1 MSEELKERVDSKAD
15 TEPVENKD
23 DEDSSDSDSFS
34 YSGSS
39 STDELQ
45 ASSAAED
52 SDKCAELGGEF
63 TKIEEA
69 HLKKSPSVVKQHN
82 QIRRW
87 EENEGAKLSGKF
99 DTNNSGKRT
108 QDTEAATSPISFAES
123 NTTEGSGLSVHRTE
137 NEDDEKNPIVMPFKQ
152 RDKAKSVLISY
163 KFNLG
168 GDDDDLDEPDI
179 KVGAIKR
186 AVTEAARPRKTI
198 ETKKVKKIKS
208 NQNVYINKY
217 MLQERIGRGSS
228 GTVRKCKDITTG
240 QTLAMKILNKVNL
253 SAQLRFERTEDNA
266 IRRSSALDDVWDE
279 IAIMK
284 KLSHKNI
291 VNLVEVL
298 DSEKMVYLVLEYLP
312 DGSIAHS
319 SPRIKK
325 IGDTHQNKFRK
336 YVRDMVEGLSYL
348 HSQRICHSDIKP
360 ENILIGNDDILKLAD
375 FGLSKFLIQGQSRC
389 VFDKKEGT
397 PAFQAP
403 ECLND
408 SDDYKFSL
416 FPTDIW
422 ALGVTIYQLK
432 YGVLPFFSRNDEE
445 LTKKI
450 KEDPIE
456 LPKDEDENLVDLLR
470 KMLAKDPKKRITVE
484 QLCSHPWITNNGMLS
499 ELQSNF
505 EILRVTADQRSQ
517 AIGKAVDLNER
528 DPETSPEPQIR
539 NRRHT
544 TVAEKQSKRLIEI
557 PRNQKLDTNK
567 VTDLANTEEG
577 NEEDEKDKVGNDE
590 KVTLKPSF
598 LKRIKSAPQRAQRAL
613 KFRRQGSKK
622 KLQASAKVQAAAI
635 TSINKDVNFS
645 QNKQKNDK
653 LSSKKKKRVTFSP
666 PLPRKGSKSTWRG
679 TDSLGLDEVK
689 EDGERSPY
697 LNSSNKKPKRVTF
710 STITFDPNSPTE
722 RTGKL
727 SPLEETS

>member
-15 TEPVENKD
+15 KEPVENKD
-23 DEDSSDSDSFS
+23 NEVSESDSDSYSF
-34 YSGSS
+34 SGSS
-39 STDELQ
+39 STDGFQ
-45 ASSAAED
+45 ASSAAEN
-52 SDKCAELGGEF
+52 SDKCEELGGEF

-69 HLKKSPSVVKQHN
+69 RLLTKSPSVVKQHN

-87 EENEGAKLSGKF
+87 EKNEGAQASSMF
-99 DTNNSGKRT
+99 DTKSSEERI
-108 QDTEAATSPISFAES
+108 QDTEAATLPVSFVES
-123 NTTEGSGLSVHRTE
+123 NTTDGSGLSVHRTE
-137 NEDDEKNPIVMPFKQ
+137 NEDDEKSPIVMPWKQ
-152 RDKAKSVLISY
+152 RDKAKSVLISRN
-163 KFNLG
+163 FNLG
-168 GDDDDLDEPDI
+168 GDDDDDDLNESAI
-179 KVGAIKR
+179 KLGAITR
-186 AVTEAARPRKTI
+186 AVTEAPKPRKTI
-198 ETKKVKKIKS
+198 QTNRVKKMKS
-208 NQNVYINKY
+208 NQQLYINKY
-217 MLQERIGRGSS
+217 MLQERVGRGSS

-240 QTLAMKILNKVNL
+240 QTFAMKVLNKMNL

-266 IRRSSALDDVWDE
+266 IRRSSALDDVWAE

-298 DSEKMVYLVLEYLP
+298 DSKKMVYLVLEYLP

-319 SPRIKK
+319 SARIEK
-325 IGDTHQNKFRK
+325 IGDKDQNKFRQ

-360 ENILIGNDDILKLAD
+360 ENILIGKAGNLKLAD
-375 FGLSKFLIQGQSRC
+375 FGLSKFLIQGESRC

-416 FPTDIW
+416 FPTDVW

-470 KMLAKDPKKRITVE
+470 KMLLKDPMKRITVK

-505 EILRVTADQRSQ
+505 EIQRVTADETSQ
-517 AIGKAVDLNER
+517 AIGKAVDLNDR
-528 DPETSPEPQIR
+528 DTETSPEPQIR

-544 TVAEKQSKRLIEI
+544 TVAEMQSKPLTEI
-557 PRNQKLDTNK
+557 PSNQKLDTHKITN
-567 VTDLANTEEG
+567 LANTEEG
-577 NEEDEKDKVGNDE
+577 NEEDEKDEVGNDE
-590 KVTLKPSF
+590 KVNFKPSIF
-598 LKRIKSAPQRAQRAL
+598 KRIKSAPMRAL
-613 KFRRQGSKK
+613 KFRRQGSKM
-622 KLQASAKVQAAAI
+622 KLIK
-635 TSINKDVNFS
+635 SINKDVNFS

-666 PLPRKGSKSTWRG
+666 PLPRKGSKSTWRS
-679 TDSLGLDEVK
+679 TDSLGLDDVK
-689 EDGERSPY
+689 EDGERSPH
-697 LNSSNKKPKRVTF
+697 LNSSNKKPNRVTF
-710 STITFDPNSPTE
+710 STITTFDPNSPTE
-722 RTGKL
+722 RTGKW
-727 SPLEETS
+727 SPFEKTS

>member
-1 MSEELKERVDSKAD
+1 MSEEVKERVDSKAD

-23 DEDSSDSDSFS
+23 NETSSDSDSFA
-34 YSGSS
+34 YSRSS
-39 STDELQ
+39 STDEFQ
-45 ASSAAED
+45 RSSGAEN
-52 SDKCAELGGEF
+52 SDKLEELGGEF

-69 HLKKSPSVVKQHN
+69 HLTKSPSVVKQHN

-87 EENEGAKLSGKF
+87 ENNEGAQASGIFATENLGNK
-99 DTNNSGKRT
+99 T
-108 QDTEAATSPISFAES
+108 QDTEAPTLPISFLES
-123 NTTEGSGLSVHRTE
+123 NTTEGSGLLVHRTE
-137 NEDDEKNPIVMPFKQ
+137 NEDDEKNPIVMPLKQ

-168 GDDDDLDEPDI
+168 GDDDDDDLNEPDI
-179 KVGAIKR
+179 KLGVISR
-186 AVTEAARPRKTI
+186 SVTEAARPRKTI

-208 NQNVYINKY
+208 KQKFYINKY

-228 GTVRKCKDITTG
+228 GTVRKCMDITTG
-240 QTLAMKILNKVNL
+240 QSFAMKVLNKMNL

-266 IRRSSALDDVWDE
+266 IRRSSALDDVWAE

-319 SPRIKK
+319 SPIINK
-325 IGDTHQNKFRK
+325 IGDINKFRQ

-360 ENILIGNDDILKLAD
+360 ENILIAKAGNDEILKLAD

-389 VFDKKEGT
+389 IFDKKEGT

-403 ECLND
+403 ECLNE

-416 FPTDIW
+416 FPTDVW

-470 KMLAKDPKKRITVE
+470 KMLLKDPMKRITVK

-505 EILRVTADQRSQ
+505 EIQRVTADETSQ
-517 AIGKAVDLNER
+517 AIGKAVDLNDR
-528 DPETSPEPQIR
+528 DTETSPEPQIR

-544 TVAEKQSKRLIEI
+544 TVAEMQSKPLTEI
-557 PRNQKLDTNK
+557 PSNQKLDTHKITN
-567 VTDLANTEEG
+567 LANTEEG
-577 NEEDEKDKVGNDE
+577 NEEDEKDEVGNDE
-590 KVTLKPSF
+590 KVNFKPSIF
-598 LKRIKSAPQRAQRAL
+598 KRIKSAPMRAL
-613 KFRRQGSKK
+613 KFRRQGSKM
-622 KLQASAKVQAAAI
+622 KLIK
-635 TSINKDVNFS
+635 SINKDVNFS

-666 PLPRKGSKSTWRG
+666 PLPRKGSKSTWRS
-679 TDSLGLDEVK
+679 TDSLGLDDVK
-689 EDGERSPY
+689 EDGERSPH
-697 LNSSNKKPKRVTF
+697 LNSSNKKPNRVTF
-710 STITFDPNSPTE
+710 STITTFDPNSPTE
-722 RTGKL
+722 RTGKW
-727 SPLEETS
+727 SPFEKTS